1 MGLFSRRGDKS
12 GGADQMAPPWYQ
24 RAGGKA
30 GTTTSRKTGTVGGS
44 APKIEVVHDEHT
56 DTQWAFGLRWR
67 SMVGAVGLSAAQE
80 IVTKAKGSHFIVRN
94 TSVGYCTLP
103 KEVSGT
109 VYCAAAV
116 AARKHLGTAIYCL
129 NLQPQQYWFAVAQN
143 GSPTG
148 VDEVIGG
155 MSEREA
161 AEHVRAIMA
170 QFKDESVTVLTDIPP
185 GVVDGQLQF
194 ALHDLID
201 LFRDDS
207 DILTANAKQAFS
219 IPKPFLYAGF
229 AGMLVIAGMQG
240 WSYWEEYQKTQALQA
255 AKSQEESPE
264 EAWGAAFK
272 KFLAAHTK
280 ASPEALDA
288 VRASLG
294 NVPVYWHGWVLTGA
308 RCKAGDFNAA
318 KKQRPWICQATY
330 ERGRVADTTE
340 QFKSLVE
347 KSGVAQSVAFTS
359 ISAAQLGWSVQQP
372 AEPMVINN
380 LQEQDKLN
388 VSVASILQEYLPA
401 LAAKPDFKMAS
412 FEIEAPKRLDGKV
425 QPKPPT
431 IPTVYRGELVLKGP
445 LRSIDTLAAQLPMV
459 EWEAIGLVYS
469 KGVPTETGL
478 GSSLL
483 MAEVTGKAYGK
494 KAQVELLPA
503 K

>member
-1 MGLFSRRGDKS
+1 MGLFTRKGDKE
-12 GGADQMAPPWYQ
+12 GGAGQKAPPWHQ
-24 RAGGKA
+24 RADGMA
-30 GTTTSRKTGTVGGS
+30 GATTSRKTGTVGGT

-67 SMVGAVGLSAAQE
+67 SMVGAVGLAAAQE
-80 IVTKAKGSHFIVRN
+80 IVTKAKGSHFIVRH

-103 KEVSGT
+103 KEVSGS

-116 AARKHLGTAIYCL
+116 AARKHLGTAIFCL

-143 GSPTG
+143 GSPSG

-155 MSEREA
+155 MGEREA
-161 AEHVRAIMA
+161 AEHVRAIIA
-170 QFKDESVTVLTDIPP
+170 QYKGEAVTVLTDIPP

-207 DILTANAKQAFS
+207 DSLTAIAKQAIS
-219 IPKPFLYAGF
+219 IPKPFMYAGF
-229 AGMLVIAGMQG
+229 AGMLLIAGVQG
-240 WSYWEEYQKTQALQA
+240 WSYWDEYQKAQALQA
-255 AKSQEESPE
+255 VRSQEESPE

-318 KKQRPWICQATY
+318 RKQRPWTCQATY
-330 ERGRVADTTE
+330 ERARVADTTE

-347 KSGVAQSVAFTS
+347 KSGLAQSVTFTS
-359 ISAAQLGWSVQQP
+359 ISTAQLGWSIQQP
-372 AEPMVINN
+372 AEPMAINN

-388 VSVASILQEYLPA
+388 VGVASILQEYLPA

-412 FEIEAPKRLDGKV
+412 LELEAPKRPDGKAH
-425 QPKPPT
+425 PKPPS

-445 LRSIDTLAAQLPMV
+445 LRSIDTLTGQLPMV
-459 EWEAIGLVYS
+459 EWEAVGLVYS
-469 KGVPTETGL
+469 KGSPTETAL

-494 KAQVELLPA
+494 KAQAALLQA